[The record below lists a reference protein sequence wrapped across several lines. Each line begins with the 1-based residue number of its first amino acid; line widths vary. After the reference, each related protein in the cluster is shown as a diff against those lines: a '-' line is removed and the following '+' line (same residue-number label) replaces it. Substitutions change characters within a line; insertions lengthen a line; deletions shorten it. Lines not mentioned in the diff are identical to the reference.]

1 MTLES
6 EHNGSGQDSPGF
18 PLQQL
23 VADISSR
30 FANVDEHD
38 FDATVE
44 CFLARLGEFFDQ
56 DRSYIFRFSPDLVWM
71 DNTHEW
77 CAAGVASQKNRSRK
91 LAVDK
96 MPWLLARMLESR
108 PLQISDIE
116 ALPPEAA
123 PEQEEFR
130 AQEIKSLVC
139 LPMLDAQGSLLGFL
153 GFDSVTGQFIWPYHQ
168 LRMLQ
173 VVAEIIAGAINR
185 RETQRAL
192 RESEAR
198 LADILANVSDA
209 VWSVSWPDMEL
220 LFASPAAESISGYPV
235 AAFSAN
241 PGLWVELLHPDDR
254 HLVEVIMEQLRS
266 GMAVD
271 LEYRIIRRDG
281 TLAWVRDKRRVVVDD
296 QGRPHRVDGSVSD
309 ITRQKKASEALRVLA
324 ESDNQQQNNI
334 LAFLVR
340 EIAASQGKRLALIA
354 EVGTRHPVVAHTV
367 AVCSEGRL
375 VDNFSYDLVGTPCGD
390 VVSRGVCFYPRD
402 VTHFFPNDRLL
413 VEMNVESYWGT
424 PLRASTGEV
433 IGLLAIID
441 DLPMAEDPQNT
452 PLLKS
457 FAVRAAAEIERR
469 QGEVKREHMLAAL
482 TRSNRE
488 MARLTE
494 VMAHN
499 LQEPARR
506 VVTYAQRLRKNVD
519 PLAIDADE
527 QLSLDYIEAEAR
539 RLRNLVKDI
548 QQYLVAD
555 ASISEDSG
563 SADVREVIKAESKC
577 LAPRL
582 AKAGGRIEV
591 GELPPAPLDRRHL
604 RQLLAVLLDN
614 ALKHAPQ
621 HQPLLIRISG
631 ESDPER
637 VRYRIED
644 NGLGIPASQRERVF
658 SLFERL
664 ESTEEGTGLGLAIA
678 RRIVDSR
685 GGEIRIEQ
693 SELGGAAIVF
703 ELPRAKEEA

>member
-1 MTLES
+1 MTVES
-6 EHNGSGQDSPGF
+6 EHNGSGQEPLGL

-38 FDATVE
+38 FDATVD

-56 DRSYIFRFSPDLVWM
+56 DRSYIFLFYPELAWM

-77 CAAGVASQKNRSRK
+77 CAAGVTSQKKRSKK

-96 MPWLLARMLESR
+96 MPWLRARMLESR

-123 PEQEEFR
+123 SEQEEFR

-139 LPMLDAQGSLLGFL
+139 LPMLDAQGALLGFL
-153 GFDSVTGQFIWPYHQ
+153 GFDSVTGKFVWPNHQ

-198 LADILANVSDA
+198 LADILDNVSDA
-209 VWSVSWPDMEL
+209 VWSVSWPELDL

-235 AAFSAN
+235 AAFSEN
-241 PGLWVELLHPDDR
+241 PGLWMELLHPDDR
-254 HLVEVIMEQLRS
+254 HLVREIMDQLRS
-266 GMAVD
+266 GRAVD

-281 TLAWVRDKRRVVVDD
+281 TLAWVRDQRLVVVDD
-296 QGRPHRVDGSVSD
+296 QGRPLRVDGSVSD

-354 EVGTRHPVVAHTV
+354 EVGGRHPVVAHTV

-375 VDNFSYDLVGTPCGD
+375 VDNFSYDLAGTPCSD
-390 VVSRGVCFYPRD
+390 VRSRGVCFYPRD
-402 VTHFFPNDRLL
+402 VKELFPHDRLL

-424 PLRASTGEV
+424 SLCASTGEV

-469 QGEVKREHMLAAL
+469 QGEVEREHMLAAL

-494 VMAHN
+494 VMAHH

-519 PLAIDADE
+519 PVAIDADE
-527 QLSLDYIEAEAR
+527 RLALDFIETEAR
-539 RLRNLVKDI
+539 RLRSLVGDI
-548 QQYLVAD
+548 QRYLVTDVQPPAAGFTD
-555 ASISEDSG
+555 A
-563 SADVREVIKAESKC
+563 REVVEDEHRRLSA
-577 LAPRL
+577 RL

-614 ALKHAPQ
+614 ALKHAPR
-621 HQPLLIRISG
+621 HQPLLVRISG
-631 ESDPER
+631 ESEPEL

-644 NGLGIPASQRERVF
+644 NGPGIPSSQRERVF

-664 ESTEEGTGLGLAIA
+664 ESAAEGTGLGLAIA